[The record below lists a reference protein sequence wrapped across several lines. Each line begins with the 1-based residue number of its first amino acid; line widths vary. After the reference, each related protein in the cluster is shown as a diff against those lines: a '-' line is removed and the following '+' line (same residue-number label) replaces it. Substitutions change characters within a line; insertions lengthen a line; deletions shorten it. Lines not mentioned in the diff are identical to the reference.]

1 MTEERF
7 IKLGI
12 EKVKT
17 LNEDFDTLYEK
28 YKKKAIDGGYNGE
41 LRFIKEHSK
50 VIVYVVIWHI
60 ETYTSAHWRDQS
72 APTR

>member
-50 VIVYVVIWHI
+50 VIVYVVI
-60 ETYTSAHWRDQS
+60 
-72 APTR
+72 